1 LRRTSPEIFV
11 TETALPLTSSTPSD
25 DRPTFD
31 ALPLSAE
38 IRRAVDELG
47 FTHPTPVQLAVYE
60 PAVASSDM
68 VVQARTG
75 TGKTA
80 AFGLPLVDRLVDP
93 TRAVPQVL
101 VLGPTR
107 ELALQISREL
117 ANLTRHKP
125 ISCVAIYGGAAMQ
138 PQIDAL
144 RAGAQIIVGTPGR
157 VLDHLERG
165 TLATKSL
172 RILVLDESDE
182 MLSMGF
188 LPQITRI
195 MEQLPASRQTL
206 LFSATLPP
214 DVKRIADSRLTDPV
228 FITLSGDHIGALS
241 IRHFVYRSRGAK
253 PDELVQVI
261 QAEAPESAIVFCNTR
276 DQTKRIASALKRAGY
291 AADWLNADLAQN
303 DREKVMH
310 ATREGKLRFL
320 VATDVAA
327 RGIDISHLT
336 HVINADFPE
345 STENYVHRTGRTGRA
360 GRTGTAISLIA
371 PQDVGNLYMLRLTYK
386 IFPVERE
393 LPSLRELSSRR
404 EADLVSSL
412 AEDLG
417 TALRAEDRSLAR
429 RVLQS
434 DAAEAI
440 VAGLLREHLASLE
453 GAALQG
459 ATATAGVDGAGV
471 IVPRTP
477 SDERE
482 ERKKHKKDKD
492 KDKKKKRKDR
502 DGEAVAQR
510 EAPALGV
517 SGAFGG
523 TSPGSALPG
532 SALPGS
538 GPNLEVVSASQILGG
553 SVEDLVE
560 NLSSNPEPPDAAPQ
574 HRAESRRSV
583 ESQPKAEPEGGTGDT
598 ARIFLSVGKR
608 DGISGQ
614 VVRSLLEAE
623 DIHPDDIDFIAVKDN
638 HTFLGVASDLVEPVL
653 SLLNQRAIGGVM
665 AKAEVARPRRR

>member
-1 LRRTSPEIFV
+1 M
-11 TETALPLTSSTPSD
+11 TETALPLPTTPQLA

-31 ALPLSAE
+31 DLPLSPE
-38 IRRAVDELG
+38 IRRAVDDLG
-47 FTHPTPVQLAVYE
+47 FVHPTPVQLAVYQ
-60 PAVASSDM
+60 PAVGGTDL

-80 AFGLPLVDRLVDP
+80 AFGLPIVDRLVDP
-93 TRAVPQVL
+93 RLSAPQVL
-101 VLGPTR
+101 VLAPTR

-117 ANLTRHKP
+117 QSLTRHKP

-157 VLDHLERG
+157 VLDHFERG
-165 TLATKSL
+165 TLARSAL

-195 MEQLPASRQTL
+195 MEQLPKARQTL

-214 DVKRIADSRLTDPV
+214 DVRRIAETRLEDPL

-241 IRHFVYRSRGAK
+241 IQHFVYRSRGAK

-261 QAEAPESAIVFCNTR
+261 EAESPESAIVFCNTR
-276 DQTKRIASALKRAGY
+276 DQTKRIAGALKRAGHS
-291 AADWLNADLAQN
+291 ADWLNADLSQS

-386 IFPVERE
+386 IFPIERE

-412 AEDLG
+412 ADELG
-417 TALRAEDRSLAR
+417 PAVRAEDLSLAR

-434 DAAEAI
+434 DEAELI
-440 VAGLLREHLASLE
+440 VAGLLRQRSGLAPF
-453 GAALQG
+453 AAGLTQAAAPSG
-459 ATATAGVDGAGV
+459 HVDGEHEGK
-471 IVPRTP
+471 
-477 SDERE
+477 
-482 ERKKHKKDKD
+482 KKHKKDKE
-492 KDKKKKRKDR
+492 KKKDRKRKER
-502 DGEAVAQR
+502 EEEASRVEHAPPELHAFQSSLPELARSEPEVSRPEAAQAQAEAR
-510 EAPALGV
+510 EPKRPQRSAPG
-517 SGAFGG
+517 
-523 TSPGSALPG
+523 
-532 SALPGS
+532 
-538 GPNLEVVSASQILGG
+538 LEVVSARDILGG
-553 SVEDLVE
+553 SVDSLLDETQAR
-560 NLSSNPEPPDAAPQ
+560 PREPAPQ
-574 HRAESRRSV
+574 EA
-583 ESQPKAEPEGGTGDT
+583 ATGDI

-608 DGISGQ
+608 DGVSARD
-614 VVRSLLEAE
+614 VRGILEAQ
-623 DIHPDDIDFIAVKDN
+623 DIHPDDIDFVAVKDS
-638 HTFLGVASDLVEPVL
+638 HTFLGVASDLVDPVL
-653 SLLNQRAIGGVM
+653 ELLHERTIGGAV
-665 AKAEVARPRRR
+665 ARAEVARPRRR